1 MHFVNNLG
9 KNPRRQI
16 MRLGYLLKN
25 VSKNEDKIYFLLIWN
40 LPKKS
45 SFQPIQKFNHLT
57 IEISGSHPDHDSDF
71 DEFSDGIFTPSDD
84 KANSEDSGSTKNSG
98 GPSHH
103 VVTVTTGGGSGVNG
117 FLSGSPGG
125 EYSLLTSFLNYAHFR
140 TSGYLL
146 PVVWVIMLWGGGSGI
161 SSFLSWVNSFLSG
174 FLRAEYSLLTN
185 F

>member
-57 IEISGSHPDHDSDF
+57 IEISGSYPIHDSDF
-71 DEFSDGIFTPSDD
+71 DEFSDD
-84 KANSEDSGSTKNSG
+84 KANRKDRDF
-98 GPSHH
+98 P
-103 VVTVTTGGGSGVNG
+103 
-117 FLSGSPGG
+117 
-125 EYSLLTSFLNYAHFR
+125 A
-140 TSGYLL
+140 
-146 PVVWVIMLWGGGSGI
+146 
-161 SSFLSWVNSFLSG
+161 
-174 FLRAEYSLLTN
+174 N
-185 F
+185 FIF